1 MVVLGRPSGP
11 CVKRST
17 GTPSMTEALP
27 SKPKRANVSD
37 RPSDQIIKP
46 AQERHILLFSFVSW
60 LKAGFSIHQI
70 GMLRTLGIALLCL
83 AALAPSRVEAEA
95 PTVIV
100 KPGDALSLIAER
112 AGVSVEQIKEWNRLD
127 GDLIRIGQK
136 LVVGPTERTNAKT
149 SADDGIDW
157 TPPFDYG
164 AAAPEAPDAA
174 EEHAAR
180 VAARDPST
188 AVAARGYE
196 KPVEKKKR
204 GRTYRVQSGD
214 TLTGI
219 ALKHDTSIAELLT
232 SNPGLKADRIYP
244 GQTIDVGTP
253 RPEVVFKLERGDT
266 LLAVADR
273 YDVSARD
280 LARWNAKLGQRNPRP
295 GTDLRIFTRVP
306 VSPSE
311 AIGPTNRGR
320 LEGGVRLPS
329 HRGYVIRTPA
339 RTYGTEETTRWIVG
353 AFDAVDAKFKRTKVV
368 RVHDISDRNGGKLRD
383 HKSHQNGRDA
393 DISYYQEE
401 CGSNGCRFDEFR
413 SSELDVARQW
423 TLLEYWLRNGQVEM
437 IFIDYRLQAKLYRYA
452 KRRGATKAQ
461 LDRWIQYPRGRY
473 EPNGVIRHFPNHE
486 DHLHVRF
493 VCPYSDLRCRP

>member
-1 MVVLGRPSGP
+1 
-11 CVKRST
+11 
-17 GTPSMTEALP
+17 
-27 SKPKRANVSD
+27 
-37 RPSDQIIKP
+37 
-46 AQERHILLFSFVSW
+46 
-60 LKAGFSIHQI
+60 
-70 GMLRTLGIALLCL
+70 MLRTLGIALLCFV
-83 AALAPSRVEAEA
+83 ALAPSRVEAEA
-95 PTVIV
+95 PVVIV
-100 KPGDALSLIAER
+100 KQGEALSLIAAR
-112 AGVSVEQIKEWNRLD
+112 NGVSVEQIKEWNQLS

-136 LVVGPTERTNAKT
+136 LAVGPTVK
-149 SADDGIDW
+149 ADPPKKKPTKASPANDGIDW

-164 AAAPEAPDAA
+164 SPAAQASEAPAH
-174 EEHAAR
+174 HAPR

-188 AVAARGYE
+188 AIAARAYDKPPETE
-196 KPVEKKKR
+196 KTKKKR

-219 ALKHDTSIAELLT
+219 ALRHDTTVTELLT

-253 RPEVVFKLERGDT
+253 RPELVFKLERGDT
-266 LLAVADR
+266 LLAAANR

-280 LARWNAKLGQRNPRP
+280 VTRWNANLHQRNPRA
-295 GTDLRIFTRVP
+295 GTNVRIYTRVP

-311 AIGPTNRGR
+311 AVGPTNRGR
-320 LEGGVRLPS
+320 LENGVRLPP
-329 HRGYVIRTPA
+329 HRGYAVRTPA
-339 RTYGTEETTRWIVG
+339 LTYGTEETTRWIVG

-368 RVHDISDRNGGKLRD
+368 RIHDISDRDGGRLRD

-393 DISYYQEE
+393 DISYYQDE
-401 CGSNGCRFDEFR
+401 CSSNGCRFDDFR
-413 SSELDVARQW
+413 SSNLDVARQW

-437 IFIDYRLQAKLYRYA
+437 IFIDYRLQGKLYRYA

-461 LDRWIQYPRGRY
+461 LDRWIQYPRGKY
-473 EPNGVIRHFPNHE
+473 EPDGLIRHFRNHT

>member
-1 MVVLGRPSGP
+1 
-11 CVKRST
+11 
-17 GTPSMTEALP
+17 
-27 SKPKRANVSD
+27 
-37 RPSDQIIKP
+37 
-46 AQERHILLFSFVSW
+46 
-60 LKAGFSIHQI
+60 
-70 GMLRTLGIALLCL
+70 MLRMLGIALLWL
-83 AALAPSRVEAEA
+83 AASTPSRVEAEA

-100 KPGDALSLIAER
+100 KQGDALSLIAAR
-112 AGVSVEQIKEWNRLD
+112 AGTSVDQIKEWNRLE

-136 LVVGPTERTNAKT
+136 LVVGPSSKAGLTSKAER
-149 SADDGIDW
+149 SASVDAPEVMSEASDPTDEGIDW

-164 AAAPEAPDAA
+164 AAAPEPPDTTDDD
-174 EEHAAR
+174 AAR

-188 AVAARGYE
+188 AVAARAYD
-196 KPVEKKKR
+196 KPIEKKKR

-219 ALKHDTSIAELLT
+219 ALKHDTTVAELLA
-232 SNPGLKADRIYP
+232 SNAGLKADRIYP
-244 GQTIDVGTP
+244 GQTIDVGAP
-253 RPEVVFKLERGDT
+253 RPEVVLRLERGDT

-273 YDVSARD
+273 YGVSTRD
-280 LARWNAKLGQRNPRP
+280 LDRWNAKLGQRNPRP
-295 GTDLRIFTRVP
+295 GTDLRIYTRVP
-306 VSPSE
+306 VSPSQ

-320 LEGGVRLPS
+320 LENGVRLPP

-339 RTYGTEETTRWIVG
+339 RTYGTEETTRWIVA
-353 AFDAVDAKFKRTKVV
+353 AFDAVDAKFKHTKVV
-368 RVHDISDRNGGKLRD
+368 RVHDISDVNGGRLRD

-393 DISYYQEE
+393 DLSYYQEQ
-401 CGSNGCRFDEFR
+401 CSSNGCRFDEFR

-423 TLLEYWLRNGQVEM
+423 ALLEYWLRNGQAEM

-461 LDRWIQYPRGRY
+461 LERWIQYPRGKY
-473 EPNGVIRHFPNHE
+473 EPEGVIRHFPNHE